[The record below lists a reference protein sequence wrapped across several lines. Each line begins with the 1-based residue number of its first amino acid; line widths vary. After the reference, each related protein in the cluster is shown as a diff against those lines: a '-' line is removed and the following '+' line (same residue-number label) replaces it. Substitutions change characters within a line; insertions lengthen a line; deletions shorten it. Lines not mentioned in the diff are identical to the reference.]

1 MSANLDRETRVSV
14 DEGDAMERRL
24 FRIMCWATLLLTLAS
39 VPVAQWRVT
48 TGLALGGAL
57 ALLNHHWLRAS
68 IRTAFS
74 GATEGVR
81 PKVSVARFILRY
93 FVVVSLIVAASE
105 LEIISVVAALV
116 GLSVFAFAAL
126 LEGFVQTFLTFVH
139 REEN

>member
-1 MSANLDRETRVSV
+1 M
-14 DEGDAMERRL
+14 GRRL
-24 FRIMCWATLLLTLAS
+24 FRTTCWAALLLTLAS

-48 TGLALGGAL
+48 AGLALGGAL

-68 IRTAFS
+68 IRAAFS

-81 PKVSVARFILRY
+81 PKVSVARFVLRY
-93 FVVVSLIVAASE
+93 FVVVAAVVAANE
-105 LEIISVVAALV
+105 LELISVVAALV